1 MSTVLV
7 INAGSSS
14 LKYQL
19 LDPHSGTVAAKG
31 LVERIGEP
39 TGHVSHTVA
48 GVEHDRDLTVADHA
62 EALRTALA
70 LCKEHGPDLG
80 TAGMLAVGHRLVM
93 GGALVTGPTLVT
105 DTLLSQLDELTPLAP
120 LHNPANLTGINGARQ
135 VFGDLPQVV
144 VADTAFFHD
153 LPTAART
160 YALDR
165 ELAERH
171 GIRRY
176 GFHGTS
182 HDYVS
187 TLVRERVG
195 RDDLRQVVLH
205 LGNGCSASA
214 VVGTRPVETSMG
226 LTPLEGLV
234 MGTRTGDL
242 DPAILFHLARVAG
255 MSIDELDSLCNK
267 RSGLLGL
274 TGSNDMRT
282 VLAAMA
288 EGDRAADLAVEVYVH
303 RIRKYIGA
311 YAATMG
317 GIDVLTF
324 TAGVGENSPFVR
336 EKVCAGLE
344 FLGIHLDPDRNAGIT
359 GEGPITTDGSPAE
372 AWVVPTN
379 EELMIARQ
387 TLQVVDA

>member
-7 INAGSSS
+7 INSGSSS

-19 LDPHSGTVAAKG
+19 IDPATAAVAAKG

-39 TGHVSHTVA
+39 AGRIVHTVGDRTHEIDRTVPDHVA
-48 GVEHDRDLTVADHA
+48 ALHAALEMCHDF
-62 EALRTALA
+62 
-70 LCKEHGPDLG
+70 GPDLA
-80 TAGMLAVGHRLVM
+80 TADIVAIGHRLVM
-93 GGALVTGPTLVT
+93 GGPIVTGPTRVT
-105 DTLLSQLDELTPLAP
+105 EELFAQLHTLTSLAP
-120 LHNPANLTGINGARQ
+120 LHHPANLSGIVGARH
-135 VFGDLPQVV
+135 VFGHLPQVV

-153 LPTAART
+153 LPAAART

-165 ELAERH
+165 DIAERH

-187 TLVRERVG
+187 GRVRDQLG

-214 VVGTRPVETSMG
+214 VVGARPVETSMG

-242 DPAILFHLARVAG
+242 DPAVAFHLARVAG
-255 MSIDELDSLCNK
+255 LSIDELDALCNK
-267 RSGLLGL
+267 ESGLKGL
-274 TGSNDMRT
+274 TGNNDMRA
-282 VLAAMA
+282 VLAAVEA
-288 EGDRAADLAVEVYVH
+288 GDPAAALALDIYVH
-303 RIRKYIGA
+303 RIRKYVGA
-311 YAATMG
+311 YAAVMG
-317 GIDVLTF
+317 GLDVLTF
-324 TAGVGENSPFVR
+324 TAGVGENSAPVR
-336 EKVCAGLE
+336 SRVCEGLE
-344 FLGIHLDPDRNAGIT
+344 FLGIRLDEDRNNASPAGERAIT
-359 GEGPITTDGSPAE
+359 VDGSPCQV
-372 AWVVPTN
+372 WVVPTN

-387 TLQVVDA
+387 TLAVLA